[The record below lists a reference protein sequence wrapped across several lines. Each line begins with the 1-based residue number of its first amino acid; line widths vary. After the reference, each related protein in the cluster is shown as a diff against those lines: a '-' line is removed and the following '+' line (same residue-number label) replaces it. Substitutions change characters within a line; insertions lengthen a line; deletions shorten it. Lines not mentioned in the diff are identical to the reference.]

1 MLKLKDLYKGNQFRV
16 AAGIALLL
24 LVLGVSFWGYSVTA
38 IHEREQMLMSG
49 TLTLEEMWRYEG
61 SLSWWRNT
69 YNTFFLPLSVVL
81 VAFSI
86 VVLASQP
93 LMTRVHQ
100 KHAPESSADNVKPSS
115 DKNSKRLKIEPW
127 AYAYRLFG
135 KRIKRLLPH
144 FKDLH
149 IELKK
154 AGVNI
159 AFPAYLSFMMLA
171 AIIAFIVPIVLLP
184 LLLPTILGTNYLN
197 LGNFALSLMLAAL
210 SAVFTLILIYVYPGI
225 KSSNRRIPIETN
237 LPYISSFLTLL
248 SSSNVPPRTIFRS
261 VAKIDTLKEVRQ
273 DFSNIVRDV
282 EIFGQDLLTSI
293 TENVKYIPSKKL
305 KEILSGY
312 VATVKTGWDTTEY
325 LRISTENIM
334 KERMVK
340 LDLMLESLSAMAEIY
355 IMVLVAMPL
364 LFVVLFATLGTLGQ
378 GGTMNPAF
386 MLYLLTYV
394 GIPIIASILTVVVS
408 TFKVS

>member
-1 MLKLKDLYKGNQFRV
+1 
-16 AAGIALLL
+16 
-24 LVLGVSFWGYSVTA
+24 
-38 IHEREQMLMSG
+38 
-49 TLTLEEMWRYEG
+49 
-61 SLSWWRNT
+61 
-69 YNTFFLPLSVVL
+69 
-81 VAFSI
+81 
-86 VVLASQP
+86 
-93 LMTRVHQ
+93 
-100 KHAPESSADNVKPSS
+100 
-115 DKNSKRLKIEPW
+115 
-127 AYAYRLFG
+127 
-135 KRIKRLLPH
+135 
-144 FKDLH
+144 
-149 IELKK
+149 
-154 AGVNI
+154 
-159 AFPAYLSFMMLA
+159 MMLA
-171 AIIAFIVPIVLLP
+171 AIVAFIVPIVLLP
-184 LLLPTILGTNYLN
+184 LLLPTILGTNYFD
-197 LGNFALSLMLAAL
+197 LGNLALSLMLAAL

-225 KSSNRRIPIETN
+225 RSSNRKIPIETN

-261 VAKIDTLKEVRQ
+261 VAKIDTLREVRQ
-273 DFSNIVRDV
+273 DFSNIIRDV

-293 TENVKYIPSKKL
+293 LENVKYIPSKKL
-305 KEILSGY
+305 QEILSGY
-312 VATVKTGWDTTEY
+312 VATVRTGGDTTEY

>member
-1 MLKLKDLYKGNQFRV
+1 MPKLKDLFKINRSKLATVIGV
-16 AAGIALLL
+16 LLL
-24 LVLGVSFWGYSVTA
+24 ILGVSFWGYSMFA
-38 IHEREQMLMSG
+38 IHEREQMLKSG
-49 TLTLEEMWRYEG
+49 TLTSEEMWRYEG
-61 SLSWWRNT
+61 SLGWWRNT
-69 YNTFFLPLSVVL
+69 YNTFFLPLILVLVACGIVVL
-81 VAFSI
+81 V
-86 VVLASQP
+86 LPP
-93 LMTRVHQ
+93 LMNRMHKKRVIG
-100 KHAPESSADNVKPSS
+100 SSADSAKLDS
-115 DKNSKRLKIEPW
+115 DKNSERLKIEPW
-127 AYAYRLFG
+127 VYAYRLLG

-149 IELKK
+149 IELKR

-159 AFPAYLSFMMLA
+159 TFPAYLSFMMLA
-171 AIIAFIVPIVLLP
+171 AIVAFIVPAVLLP
-184 LLLPTILGTNYLN
+184 LLLPTILGTNYFD
-197 LGNFALSLMLAAL
+197 LGNLALSLMLAAL

-248 SSSNVPPRTIFRS
+248 SSSNVSPRTIFRS
-261 VAKIDTLKEVRQ
+261 VTKIDTLREVRQ

-312 VATVKTGWDTTEY
+312 VATVKTGGDTTEY
-325 LRISTENIM
+325 LRISTDNIM
-334 KERMVK
+334 KERIVK

-364 LFVVLFATLGTLGQ
+364 LFVVLFATLGALGQ

-386 MLYLLTYV
+386 LLYLLTYV

-408 TFKVS
+408 TFNVS

>member
-1 MLKLKDLYKGNQFRV
+1 MPKLKDLFKRNQSQLATV
-16 AAGIALLL
+16 IGVLL
-24 LVLGVSFWGYSVTA
+24 LVLGVSFWGYSVFA
-38 IHEREQMLMSG
+38 IHEREQMLKSG
-49 TLTLEEMWRYEG
+49 TLTIEEMWRYEG
-61 SLSWWRNT
+61 SLGWWINI
-69 YNTFFLPLSVVL
+69 YNTFFSPLTVVL
-81 VAFSI
+81 VAFGI
-86 VVLASQP
+86 VVLVSHL
-93 LMTRVHQ
+93 LMTRVHK
-100 KHAPESSADNVKPSS
+100 KHVIVSSADNVKPAS
-115 DKNSKRLKIEPW
+115 DKNSERLKIEPW
-127 AYAYRLFG
+127 VYAYRLLG

-171 AIIAFIVPIVLLP
+171 AIVAFIVPIVLLP
-184 LLLPTILGTNYLN
+184 LLLPTILGTTYFD
-197 LGNFALSLMLAAL
+197 LGNLILSLMLAAL
-210 SAVFTLILIYVYPGI
+210 SAVFTLIIIYVYPGI

-261 VAKIDTLKEVRQ
+261 VAKIDTLREVRH

-312 VATVKTGWDTTEY
+312 VATVKTGGDTTEY
-325 LRISTENIM
+325 LRISTDNIM

-386 MLYLLTYV
+386 LLYLLTYV

-408 TFKVS
+408 TFNVS